1 LSDGTFR
8 VVGIANSDLGMI
20 LIETT
25 RYHIYELMMNVEN
38 LINKTTGPVC
48 LQQIYHTQHS
58 SCSP

>member
-8 VVGIANSDLGMI
+8 VVGIANSDLSMI

-38 LINKTTGPVC
+38 LINKTTGPV
-48 LQQIYHTQHS
+48 
-58 SCSP
+58 